1 MDDTIKMAIDAIRED
16 LHEVKED
23 VKHVQQSL
31 NNGVKEAIAR
41 LEERNKAQEDT
52 IKRLWFVMLT
62 GGGVAGGTAAH
73 YFGGMV
79 F

>member
-16 LHEVKED
+16 LHEVKE
-23 VKHVQQSL
+23 
-31 NNGVKEAIAR
+31 AIAR

-52 IKRLWFVMLT
+52 LKRLWFVMLT